1 MAKIVINRK
10 WKKEDYTI
18 GQLFIND
25 EYICNTCEDTD
36 RGLSDN
42 MELQQIKAQKIPTRT
57 AIPSGTYEITLD
69 VISPKYS
76 QKEYYYNFCK
86 GKVPR
91 LLNVKGF
98 DGILIHCGEH
108 AGWSE
113 GCILVG
119 DNTKVGRLT
128 NSQERFEQIYNKLLE
143 AKKNGEKIE
152 LDIY

>member
-1 MAKIVINRK
+1 MAKIVVDRK

-18 GQLFIND
+18 GKLYID
-25 EYICNTCEDTD
+25 GEYICNTCEDTD
-36 RGLSDN
+36 RGLSDT
-42 MELQQIKAQKIPTRT
+42 MELQQIKTKKIPTRT
-57 AIPSGTYEITLD
+57 AIPTGTYEVTLNIT
-69 VISPKYS
+69 SPKFS
-76 QKEYYYNFCK
+76 KKEYYYKFCK

-98 DGILIHCGEH
+98 EGILIHCGEH

-128 NSQERFEQIYNKLLE
+128 NSQARFEQIYNLLLE
-143 AKKNGEKIE
+143 AKERGEKIE
-152 LDIY
+152 IEIY

>member
-1 MAKIVINRK
+1 MAKIVVDRK

-18 GQLFIND
+18 GKLYID
-25 EYICNTCEDTD
+25 GEYICNTCEDTD
-36 RGLSDN
+36 RGLSDT
-42 MELQQIKAQKIPTRT
+42 MELQQIKTKKIPTRT
-57 AIPSGTYEITLD
+57 AIPTGTYEVTLNIT
-69 VISPKYS
+69 SPKFS
-76 QKEYYYNFCK
+76 KKEYYYKFCK

-98 DGILIHCGEH
+98 EGILIHCGEH

-128 NSQERFEQIYNKLLE
+128 NSQERFEQVYNLLLE
-143 AKKNGEKIE
+143 AKERGEKIE
-152 LDIY
+152 IEIY